1 VLLRSR
7 IGATQLPLRY
17 GGSRP
22 DVTVRQPVQESSPL
36 PSSSSSSSLSSSSS
50 SSSSL
55 SAAAAAA
62 SDDQEVTSVRS
73 VSEVMDPI
81 AVAAALKEEIKELK
95 ELEAKVKQDPLD
107 HEVLE
112 MLDPDKQ
119 AMNYL
124 IMPEEAIEGNFI
136 TQPSSEGR
144 SDIAPKGNL
153 VVELEVDKLHG
164 SSVAVSWTFKLHTYL
179 ATMDIGFSV
188 IFQPKDKSA
197 KVSSSKLSYH
207 IESVM
212 DQILYVLF

>member
-36 PSSSSSSSLSSSSS
+36 PSSSSSSLSS

-55 SAAAAAA
+55 SAAAA
-62 SDDQEVTSVRS
+62 SDDHEVTSVRS

-119 AMNYL
+119 AMNL
-124 IMPEEAIEGNFI
+124 TMPEEAIEGNFI

-197 KVSSSKLSYH
+197 KVSSSK
-207 IESVM
+207 
-212 DQILYVLF
+212 

>member
-1 VLLRSR
+1 
-7 IGATQLPLRY
+7 LRY

-36 PSSSSSSSLSSSSS
+36 PSSSSSSLSS

-55 SAAAAAA
+55 SAAAA
-62 SDDQEVTSVRS
+62 SDDHEVTSVRS

-119 AMNYL
+119 AMNL
-124 IMPEEAIEGNFI
+124 TMPEEAIEGNFI

-197 KVSSSKLSYH
+197 KVSSSK
-207 IESVM
+207 
-212 DQILYVLF
+212 